1 MTRRLKPVHP
11 GEILLEDFMKPMKLS
26 MNKLALGLRVPTTR
40 IAEIVHAR
48 RGVTPDTALRLA
60 RYFNTTPKFWVNLQ
74 TRYDLDRAKDEQMK
88 RIKREV
94 QSLSGTAT
102 ARVA

>member
-40 IAEIVHAR
+40 IAKIVHAR

-74 TRYDLDRAKDEQMK
+74 TRYDLDRAKDEQIK

>member
-40 IAEIVHAR
+40 IAEIAHAR
-48 RGVTPDTALRLA
+48 RGVTPNTALRLA
-60 RYFNTTPKFWVNLQ
+60 RYFNTTPEFWVNLQ

-94 QSLSGTAT
+94 QPLSGAAT